1 MKKIMCVLGFVL
13 VFGGAEELVLHET
26 NTESPANPLTKQL
39 EKKESEEN
47 QGAKVSK
54 NLSIKADAFV
64 NDGYSEM
71 ELETGKANLN
81 VLDTPLSRYG
91 AGVELNYSVK
101 PDSRVELELF
111 VSNTVE
117 LNTQRRGGK
126 IKAYDTVQRYEEN
139 AYNYGNKVM
148 YPAWVNSIGMTITI
162 LKTHRIMLT
171 LKQTQLST
179 NDALLAMSASQ
190 GMPQA
195 PLQTMPP
202 NVSGMPIVGN
212 VASNTAVNANP
223 YVLTTQVFLT
233 YSYTF

>member
-1 MKKIMCVLGFVL
+1 MCVLGFVL

-81 VLDTPLSRYG
+81 ELDTPMSRYG

-212 VASNTAVNANP
+212 VASHTAVNANP

>member
-1 MKKIMCVLGFVL
+1 M
-13 VFGGAEELVLHET
+13 
-26 NTESPANPLTKQL
+26 
-39 EKKESEEN
+39 
-47 QGAKVSK
+47 
-54 NLSIKADAFV
+54 

-81 VLDTPLSRYG
+81 ELDTPVSRYG
-91 AGVELNYSVK
+91 AGVELNYSIK

-111 VSNTVE
+111 FSNAVE

-126 IKAYDTVQRYEEN
+126 IKAYDTVQKYEEN

-190 GMPQA
+190 GMPQSG
-195 PLQTMPP
+195 
-202 NVSGMPIVGN
+202 VSGTPIVGN

-223 YVLTTQVFLT
+223 YVLTTRVFLT
-233 YSYTF
+233 YSYVF

>member
-1 MKKIMCVLGFVL
+1 MKKIMCLLGFVL
-13 VFGGAEELVLHET
+13 VVGGAEELMLRQE
-26 NTESPANPLTKQL
+26 NIESSTNPLAKQL
-39 EKKESEEN
+39 EKKESEEKS
-47 QGAKVSK
+47 GARVGK

-81 VLDTPLSRYG
+81 KLDTPMSRYG
-91 AGVELNYSVK
+91 AGVELNYSIK

-111 VSNTVE
+111 FSNAVE

-126 IKAYDTVQRYEEN
+126 IKAYDTVQKYEEN

-190 GMPQA
+190 GMPQSG
-195 PLQTMPP
+195 
-202 NVSGMPIVGN
+202 VSGTPIVGN

-233 YSYTF
+233 YSYVF

>member
-1 MKKIMCVLGFVL
+1 MCVLGFVL
-13 VFGGAEELVLHET
+13 VFGGAEELMLHET

-39 EKKESEEN
+39 EKKESEEK

-81 VLDTPLSRYG
+81 ELDTPMSRYG

-111 VSNTVE
+111 FSNTVE

-202 NVSGMPIVGN
+202 NVSGTPIVGN

>member
-1 MKKIMCVLGFVL
+1 MCVLGFVL

-81 VLDTPLSRYG
+81 ELDTPMSRYG

>member
-81 VLDTPLSRYG
+81 ELDTPMSRYG

-179 NDALLAMSASQ
+179 NDALLA
-190 GMPQA
+190 
-195 PLQTMPP
+195 
-202 NVSGMPIVGN
+202 
-212 VASNTAVNANP
+212 
-223 YVLTTQVFLT
+223 
-233 YSYTF
+233 

>member
-1 MKKIMCVLGFVL
+1 MKRIMCVLGLVFVL
-13 VFGGAEELVLHET
+13 SSGAEELLLRDSK
-26 NTESPANPLTKQL
+26 TESSANPLAKQL
-39 EKKESEEN
+39 EQKESGEKS
-47 QGAKVSK
+47 GAKVSK

-81 VLDTPLSRYG
+81 GFDTPMTRYG

-101 PDSRVELELF
+101 PDARVELELF
-111 VSNTVE
+111 FSNSVE

-148 YPAWVNSIGMTITI
+148 YLAWVNSIGMTITI

-190 GMPQA
+190 GMAQFGGAA
-195 PLQTMPP
+195 P
-202 NVSGMPIVGN
+202 VVGN
-212 VASNTAVNANP
+212 VASNTAMSANP

-233 YSYTF
+233 YSYMF

>member
-1 MKKIMCVLGFVL
+1 MCVLGFVL
-13 VFGGAEELVLHET
+13 VFGGAEELMLHET

-39 EKKESEEN
+39 EKKESEEK

-81 VLDTPLSRYG
+81 ELDTPMSRYG

-101 PDSRVELELF
+101 RDSRVELELF
-111 VSNTVE
+111 FSNTVE

-190 GMPQA
+190 GMPQSG
-195 PLQTMPP
+195 
-202 NVSGMPIVGN
+202 VSGTPIVGN

>member
-1 MKKIMCVLGFVL
+1 ML

-81 VLDTPLSRYG
+81 ELDTPMSRYG

-148 YPAWVNSIGMTITI
+148 YPAWVNSIGMKITI

>member
-1 MKKIMCVLGFVL
+1 MCVLGFVL

-26 NTESPANPLTKQL
+26 NTESPANLLTKQL

-81 VLDTPLSRYG
+81 ELDTPMSRYG

>member
-1 MKKIMCVLGFVL
+1 MCVLGFVL

-81 VLDTPLSRYG
+81 ELDTPMSRYG

-148 YPAWVNSIGMTITI
+148 YPAWVNSIVMTITI

>member
-1 MKKIMCVLGFVL
+1 MCVLGFVL

-81 VLDTPLSRYG
+81 ELDTPMSRYG
-91 AGVELNYSVK
+91 VGVELNYSVK

>member
-13 VFGGAEELVLHET
+13 VFGGAEELVLHEI

-81 VLDTPLSRYG
+81 ELDTPMSRYG

>member
-1 MKKIMCVLGFVL
+1 MCVLGFVL
-13 VFGGAEELVLHET
+13 VFGGAEELVLHEI

-81 VLDTPLSRYG
+81 ELDTPMSRYG

>member
-81 VLDTPLSRYG
+81 ELDTPMSRYG